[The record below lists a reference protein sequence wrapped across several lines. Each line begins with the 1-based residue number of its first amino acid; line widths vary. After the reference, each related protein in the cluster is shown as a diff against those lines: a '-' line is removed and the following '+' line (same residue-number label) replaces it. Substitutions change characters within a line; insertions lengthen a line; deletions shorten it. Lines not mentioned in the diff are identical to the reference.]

1 MFFDG
6 NNVQRAASCG
16 DRFASHLR
24 VSAFICVPLRFQCQ
38 STLNSVG
45 LADSSHPTI
54 AQHDINPTRLEADRY
69 REVIKATLVAEE
81 LVHNVQADVV
91 VRRALA
97 GDALVYV
104 LWTKPTE
111 VVLIVWIGRIE

>member
-1 MFFDG
+1 MLKHRPELACLCDWTLG
-6 NNVQRAASCG
+6 E
-16 DRFASHLR
+16 DRNPVVTPGKPA
-24 VSAFICVPLRFQCQ
+24 
-38 STLNSVG
+38 TMGSVG
-45 LADSSHPTI
+45 RADSSHPTI

-111 VVLIVWIGRIE
+111 VILIVWIGRIE